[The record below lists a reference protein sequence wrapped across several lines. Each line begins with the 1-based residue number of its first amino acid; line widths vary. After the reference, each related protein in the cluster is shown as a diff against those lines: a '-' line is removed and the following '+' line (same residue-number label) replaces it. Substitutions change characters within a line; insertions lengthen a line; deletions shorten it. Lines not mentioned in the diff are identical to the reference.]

1 MDKTKSLEYTPMFD
15 THCHLTN
22 DALACMLDAVFKDAA
37 AAGVHGILSVSTT
50 VQDAFD
56 ALALARRHPHVWCTA
71 GIHPGSAG
79 TDHDPMALHAIA
91 RDPKC
96 LAWGE
101 LGLDGHWP
109 DPSQDRQHALLDA
122 HLGAISAW
130 DETGGRPMP
139 IVVHCRKALDDLL
152 PRLEASGIDGQRF
165 VFHCFTDGPDEAQR
179 VLAFGAAISF
189 TGVVTYPNATEV
201 ALASDEIPAD
211 RLMIETDAPYLPPQA
226 VRKQRPNQPAF
237 VRHTAAFLADRRG
250 LSLEAFTAQADA
262 TARAIYGFPA

>member
-1 MDKTKSLEYTPMFD
+1 MFD

-22 DALACMLDAVFKDAA
+22 DALTGNLEAVLLQADE
-37 AAGVHGILSVSTT
+37 AGVHGMLSVSTQ
-50 VQDAFD
+50 VQDAHA
-56 ALALARRHPHVWCTA
+56 ALALAREHAQIWCTA
-71 GIHPGSAG
+71 GVHPCSAG
-79 TDHDPMALHAIA
+79 DDHDPMALHAIA
-91 RDPKC
+91 NDPKC

-109 DPSQDRQHALLDA
+109 DPPQHRQHALLDA
-122 HLGAISAW
+122 HLGAIAAW
-130 DETGGRPMP
+130 DEAGGKTMP
-139 IVVHCRKALDDLL
+139 VVVHCRKALDDLL
-152 PRLEASGIDGQRF
+152 PRLEASGLDGQRF

-189 TGVVTYPNATEV
+189 TGVVTYPSAANV
-201 ALASDEIPAD
+201 AMASDQVPAD
-211 RLMIETDAPYLPPQA
+211 RLMIETDAPYLSPQA
-226 VRKQRPNQPAF
+226 VRKERPNQPAF